1 MFVDVTVVSIHTPTW
16 GVTEVSRVK
25 RWEAEVSIH
34 TPTWGVTSTSLT
46 RCCNSSF
53 QSTHLH
59 EVWLM
64 FGSPK
69 CWGDCVSIHTPTWGV
84 TINTMLMVDVASV
97 SIHTPTWGVTLI
109 LPSHE
114 REPYVSIHTPTWGV
128 TKASHC
134 EHPIVVRFNPHTYMR
149 CDRASLH
156 FDMEAQVSIHTP
168 TWGVTIITYSCRKI
182 SVCFNPHTYMRCD
195 VGELLPVMWQYGFN
209 PHTYMRCD
217 WRTFRMSLRIFWFQS
232 THLHEV
238 WPGKSSD

>member
-97 SIHTPTWGVTLI
+97 SIHTPTWGVTYV
-109 LPSHE
+109 
-114 REPYVSIHTPTWGV
+114 RESEMLRW
-128 TKASHC
+128 
-134 EHPIVVRFNPHTYMR
+134 
-149 CDRASLH
+149 L
-156 FDMEAQVSIHTP
+156 
-168 TWGVTIITYSCRKI
+168 
-182 SVCFNPHTYMRCD
+182 CFNPHTYMRCD
-195 VGELLPVMWQYGFN
+195 HKYHAHGGCSISFN

-217 WRTFRMSLRIFWFQS
+217 CIQS
-232 THLHEV
+232 CIL
-238 WPGKSSD
+238 

>member
-97 SIHTPTWGVTLI
+97 SIHTPTWGVTSNWVI
-109 LPSHE
+109 IRMARCS
-114 REPYVSIHTPTWGV
+114 
-128 TKASHC
+128 
-134 EHPIVVRFNPHTYMR
+134 FNPHTYMR
-149 CDRASLH
+149 CDTS
-156 FDMEAQVSIHTP
+156 FTVYYWMT
-168 TWGVTIITYSCRKI
+168 
-182 SVCFNPHTYMRCD
+182 
-195 VGELLPVMWQYGFN
+195 
-209 PHTYMRCD
+209 
-217 WRTFRMSLRIFWFQS
+217 LRFQS

-238 WPGKSSD
+238 WPVVVSFDGHDYKFQSTHLHEVWHEEKSPLEEFISFNPHTYMRCDLVLPERLKI

>member
-1 MFVDVTVVSIHTPTW
+1 MTVLVKYCFSLYGVSIHTPTWGVTQQGAVSYYRGIVSIHTPTWGVTFVIVMFVDVTVVSIHTPTW

-97 SIHTPTWGVTLI
+97 SIHTPTWGVTIEELI
-109 LPSHE
+109 DKSGNWFQSTHLHE
-114 REPYVSIHTPTWGV
+114 VWRDNTWKRTV
-128 TKASHC
+128 H
-134 EHPIVVRFNPHTYMR
+134 
-149 CDRASLH
+149 
-156 FDMEAQVSIHTP
+156 
-168 TWGVTIITYSCRKI
+168 KI
-182 SVCFNPHTYMRCD
+182 
-195 VGELLPVMWQYGFN
+195 GFN

-217 WRTFRMSLRIFWFQS
+217 NA
-232 THLHEV
+232 
-238 WPGKSSD
+238 